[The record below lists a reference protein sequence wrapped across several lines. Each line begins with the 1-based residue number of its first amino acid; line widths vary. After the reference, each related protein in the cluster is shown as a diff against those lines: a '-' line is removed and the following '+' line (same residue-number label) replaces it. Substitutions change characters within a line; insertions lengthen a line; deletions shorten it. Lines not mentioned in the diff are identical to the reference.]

1 MKPDEIFTGLGSL
14 KRSIWSAGRYVMQLA
29 DEKVADGNDDY
40 DLPKMLD
47 RSRSLQAEALTF
59 VGQKKSWVVLLFVC
73 REFHRHFIILTPPE
87 DYLYPFQN
95 RTHRLE
101 FNSGFKPWH
110 AHYTQ
115 LLHVLKVNC
124 PVTLIDDSIARFSPV
139 ELFLLSFAKCFP
151 KQRFAK
157 RTKTVSLARTTMR
170 AKMPTIRIANIV
182 VELIIIIV

>member
-1 MKPDEIFTGLGSL
+1 MLSFLVVKPDDFFTGLSSL

-59 VGQKKSWVVLLFVC
+59 VGQTKSWVVLLIVC
-73 REFHRHFIILTPPE
+73 REFHRRFIILTPPE

-101 FNSGFKPWH
+101 FNSGFNPWH
-110 AHYTQ
+110 AHYTE

-124 PVTLIDDSIARFSPV
+124 PVTLIDEVDSTILACRAVSTLV
-139 ELFLLSFAKCFP
+139 CKVLSETEI
-151 KQRFAK
+151 REEDED
-157 RTKTVSLARTTMR
+157 SLAG
-170 AKMPTIRIANIV
+170 AYYYEGEDADY
-182 VELIIIIV
+182 